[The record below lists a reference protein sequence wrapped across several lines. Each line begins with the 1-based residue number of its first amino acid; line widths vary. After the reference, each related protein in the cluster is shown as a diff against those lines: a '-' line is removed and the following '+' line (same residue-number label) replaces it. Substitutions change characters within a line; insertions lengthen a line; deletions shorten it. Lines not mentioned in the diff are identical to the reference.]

1 MVKHVKLLPVL
12 VTNES
17 HQQIK
22 RSMKTKKLCLSFSAV
37 RHLFWKKIMSKSDN
51 RTLTPQQ
58 VKQIVSLTINAAAGS
73 QRRISESVGVSRQS
87 VSRIQKKLNELSAE
101 QREKIIFLSDYEI
114 YEMIYPDAGN
124 EVTASD
130 CVNSRNRYLPDFKML
145 ADRMVEARLTKQHVF
160 EKYLEIVKE
169 KNVEAL
175 SMGYFYRRLERE
187 LRGITPDDYYL
198 LQEFKYGEQLQADFT
213 GDKYQLNTYRGMVSC
228 WIFVLCFPASYY
240 CYAGF
245 VTSQST
251 EESCRVIGNA
261 VRYFGN
267 RVPRILVSDNAKAFV
282 NYHKGGSYIVNESF
296 ENYLTELG
304 ICFIP
309 TPVRAPQAKSSAEHS
324 VNMVQRMLKNRNIRF
339 NGTQNTIEGHSVTLQ
354 KYIETYINQAP
365 FRRDTQKTRK
375 YLFDTYERNKLRMV
389 TSIPEYIT
397 KVKSVVVPRSYHI
410 KLNNHSYSVP
420 YVYIRKYVD
429 VYLLNDYVIIKHEGR
444 IIARHIRAE
453 ESDSGSRIT
462 TLMEHMPPEHKSIKV
477 SESYLISPDDIL
489 HYASGLDEKIYRFC
503 EKRLDYAKRNTELYI
518 HNAISCCKSVI
529 NFYEKNL
536 HKNLISEACEEV
548 LRQQPGKWC
557 IREIKNL
564 YYDKLNNEKE
574 TEKNQ
579 KTSSRIN
586 IADCSEAYIR
596 NTFITEQEDGQKY
609 Y

>member
-1 MVKHVKLLPVL
+1 MVKHVKLLLVL

-282 NYHKGGSYIVNESF
+282 NYPES
-296 ENYLTELG
+296 
-304 ICFIP
+304 
-309 TPVRAPQAKSSAEHS
+309 R
-324 VNMVQRMLKNRNIRF
+324 
-339 NGTQNTIEGHSVTLQ
+339 
-354 KYIETYINQAP
+354 
-365 FRRDTQKTRK
+365 
-375 YLFDTYERNKLRMV
+375 
-389 TSIPEYIT
+389 
-397 KVKSVVVPRSYHI
+397 
-410 KLNNHSYSVP
+410 
-420 YVYIRKYVD
+420 
-429 VYLLNDYVIIKHEGR
+429 
-444 IIARHIRAE
+444 
-453 ESDSGSRIT
+453 
-462 TLMEHMPPEHKSIKV
+462 
-477 SESYLISPDDIL
+477 LI
-489 HYASGLDEKIYRFC
+489 
-503 EKRLDYAKRNTELYI
+503 
-518 HNAISCCKSVI
+518 
-529 NFYEKNL
+529 
-536 HKNLISEACEEV
+536 
-548 LRQQPGKWC
+548 
-557 IREIKNL
+557 
-564 YYDKLNNEKE
+564 
-574 TEKNQ
+574 
-579 KTSSRIN
+579 
-586 IADCSEAYIR
+586 
-596 NTFITEQEDGQKY
+596 
-609 Y
+609 